1 MEFKKQVLKT
11 KVCAS
16 GQPPDSSTAQT
27 ACDRAQTERV
37 LDRSHSSSRRTI
49 QTKSTRKNRLHY
61 HRRQPVAASIE
72 KRARSRGQNRGRHG
86 QGASPAPPQRRRPS
100 RGPSGLT
107 QRPKQPILTPR
118 AKSSLPRQQ
127 DPPPSPLAP
136 SSCPSRS
143 LSRRAPTLHS
153 NNTHLSAP
161 PLLLPLPP
169 ATSRHGLASPRR
181 LRHFRNTTSATAM
194 VTATARPRR
203 GPGPR

>member
-1 MEFKKQVLKT
+1 MPQ
-11 KVCAS
+11 
-16 GQPPDSSTAQT
+16 DSPQTRAQRKLH
-27 ACDRAQTERV
+27 ADRAQTERV

-107 QRPKQPILTPR
+107 QRPKQPILTLR
-118 AKSSLPRQQ
+118 AKPSLPRQQ
-127 DPPPSPLAP
+127 DLPPANHAPSALAP

-143 LSRRAPTLHS
+143 LSRRAARRFILT
-153 NNTHLSAP
+153 THTS
-161 PLLLPLPP
+161 PLLRCSSRYLPLLP
-169 ATSRHGLASPRR
+169 AAASHLLAGFDTSETRHRR
-181 LRHFRNTTSATAM
+181 
-194 VTATARPRR
+194 RR
-203 GPGPR
+203 W